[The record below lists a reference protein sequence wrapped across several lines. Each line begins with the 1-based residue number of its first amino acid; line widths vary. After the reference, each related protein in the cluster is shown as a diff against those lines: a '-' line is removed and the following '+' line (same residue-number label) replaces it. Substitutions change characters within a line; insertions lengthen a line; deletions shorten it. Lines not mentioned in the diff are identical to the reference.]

1 MPAPFDYRLHALDP
15 VAAMQNGLAFGQQQ
29 RAGEQAMV
37 MNDQSMALRDSAE
50 QRAQTAFQQQ
60 NLLFD
65 QGQEDRAKAQEAA
78 RAMQGDLAALSEKIA
93 SGDYS
98 SQDFATIAAKYPDL
112 VDEMSRMWD
121 GISGERKSAD
131 VAELFKGVSAIKA
144 GRPDLAI
151 QMLEDRAVAAENSG
165 DQMEADIARATAAA
179 IKADPAAGLTSLGLL
194 LQSVDADAAV
204 KVFGEGK
211 KVQSTN
217 SYANG
222 TTITVFTDGSKQVT
236 DASGAEFTGQAALD
250 AAKAAMDSEA
260 TMRGQNAGAAE
271 GAKLEAQ
278 AAGAGDVE
286 AEKKAA
292 ANNQEMVKAAQ
303 ADLAT
308 ISSTIRN
315 YDDAIA
321 ALDAGA
327 NTGVVASKIPTLTNA
342 GALLE
347 NAKLRL
353 GLDVIASVTF
363 GALSEGEREAAMATA
378 LPTNL
383 EPAELRKWI
392 ETRQAAEAK
401 IAAIQKKA
409 IKHFSQTGKSQ
420 RALAEEWADMYAD
433 IIPGVEDAFEAQFG
447 DATSA
452 AGSGSPEAP
461 AGDDDP
467 AFQDAMSKYGAAP

>member
-1 MPAPFDYRLHALDP
+1 MVQPFDYTLHALDP

-112 VDEMSRMWD
+112 VDEMSKMWD
-121 GISGERKSAD
+121 GISGERKAAD

-204 KVFGEGK
+204 KVFGEGRR
-211 KVQSTN
+211 VQST
-217 SYANG
+217 SPYANG
-222 TTITVFTDGSKQVT
+222 TTVTVFTDGSKEVT
-236 DASGAEFTGQAALD
+236 DSAGNVLSGPDAQVAVD
-250 AAKAAMDSEA
+250 AAVASEAAM
-260 TMRGQNAGAAE
+260 RGANAGAAE
-271 GAKLEAQ
+271 TAKLDAKI
-278 AAGAGDVE
+278 
-286 AEKKAA
+286 EKSGEAA
-292 ANNQEMVKAAQ
+292 ASEEAGKQ
-303 ADLAT
+303 AIAKSGEAFDSLNKVSANIVT
-308 ISSTIRN
+308 IDT
-315 YDDAIA
+315 AIA

-327 NTGVVASKIPTLTNA
+327 NSGVVAKYLPDVTAASAELTNA
-342 GALLE
+342 M
-347 NAKLRL
+347 NRL
-353 GLDVIASVTF
+353 GLDVIGSVTF
-363 GALSEGEREAAMATA
+363 GALSEGEMKLAMETAVPRNLNEAD
-378 LPTNL
+378 
-383 EPAELRKWI
+383 LRDWLVRKKAAQ
-392 ETRQAAEAK
+392 TKAAEALTA
-401 IAAIQKKA
+401 AAIYLGTPGNTLA
-409 IKHFSQTGKSQ
+409 GWLKSK
-420 RALAEEWADMYAD
+420 
-433 IIPGVEDAFEAQFG
+433 GS
-447 DATSA
+447 TSA

-461 AGDDDP
+461 A
-467 AFQDAMSKYGAAP
+467 AAPSGEKSLDDLLKEASEL